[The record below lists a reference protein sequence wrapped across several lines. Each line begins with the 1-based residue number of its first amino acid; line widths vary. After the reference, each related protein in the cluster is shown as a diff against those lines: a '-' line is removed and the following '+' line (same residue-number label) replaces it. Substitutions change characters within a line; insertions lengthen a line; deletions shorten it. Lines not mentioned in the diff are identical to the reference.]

1 MDLFPANFEA
11 LAQEGGNP
19 ALGGYPYRI
28 KGSDLMRNFVH
39 AALDADEEIIESA
52 TGQNGYTQRKL
63 KIRAGTAVDQ
73 LMRWDGNQWL
83 PLESPED
90 SGTYVLG
97 STGGVLSWGTG
108 GNTREYIVAINGTL
122 YREGFQCAT
131 QNAAGEQYPIEIP

>member
-1 MDLFPANFEA
+1 
-11 LAQEGGNP
+11 
-19 ALGGYPYRI
+19 
-28 KGSDLMRNFVH
+28 VH

-73 LMRWDGNQWL
+73 LMRWDGSQWL

-131 QNAAGEQYPIEIP
+131 QDAAGEQYPIEIPIETT

>member
-28 KGSDLMRNFVH
+28 KGSDLMRDFVF
-39 AALDADEEIIESA
+39 AALDADASLIENT
-52 TGQNGYTQRKL
+52 TGQFGYTQRKL
-63 KIRAGTAVDQ
+63 KIPA
-73 LMRWDGNQWL
+73 L
-83 PLESPED
+83 PG

-97 STGGVLSWGTG
+97 STDGVLSWGTG

>member
-52 TGQNGYTQRKL
+52 PGQNGYTQRRL
-63 KIRAGTAVDQ
+63 KIRAGTASGQ
-73 LMRWDGNQWL
+73 LMQWNGSQWL
-83 PLESPED
+83 PLELPGG
-90 SGTYVLG
+90 SGTFVLG
-97 STGGVLSWGTG
+97 STGGVLSW
-108 GNTREYIVAINGTL
+108 
-122 YREGFQCAT
+122 
-131 QNAAGEQYPIEIP
+131 IETEDCD